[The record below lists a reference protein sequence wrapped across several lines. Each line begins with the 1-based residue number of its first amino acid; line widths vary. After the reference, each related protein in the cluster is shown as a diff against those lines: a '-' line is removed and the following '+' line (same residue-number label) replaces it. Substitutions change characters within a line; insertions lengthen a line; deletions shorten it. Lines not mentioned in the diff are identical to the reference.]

1 MDGAGQALFQGSFG
15 KEELSQ
21 SVCQFVSQ
29 WDREKMDESCD
40 ARRQSERASGE
51 KHGVI
56 GER

>member
-1 MDGAGQALFQGSFG
+1 MEPVGQALFQGSFG

-40 ARRQSERASGE
+40 AMPEQASGE
-51 KHGVI
+51 KHCVI